1 MGILLYNHT
10 ISIDAQLSRKYS
22 IADALFSVTQQRV
35 LSVLF
40 SNTENSYHLNEI
52 VRAANGGTGGIQRE
66 LKKLETSGL
75 VNSWRIGNQKHY
87 QANSDSPVFADLK
100 NIVGKTFGLRQPLL
114 SALEPL
120 IENINLAFIYGSVA
134 KSTDTSSSDIDL
146 LVVSELNPDD
156 LYQVLLPVE
165 NRLKRKINIT
175 LYTEDEYTSRL
186 SSKRG
191 FLKKIL
197 ALPVVELVGEISK

>member
-1 MGILLYNHT
+1 M
-10 ISIDAQLSRKYS
+10 
-22 IADALFSVTQQRV
+22 
-35 LSVLF
+35 
-40 SNTENSYHLNEI
+40 
-52 VRAANGGTGGIQRE
+52 
-66 LKKLETSGL
+66 
-75 VNSWRIGNQKHY
+75 
-87 QANSDSPVFADLK
+87 
-100 NIVGKTFGLRQPLL
+100 
-114 SALEPL
+114 EPL
-120 IENINLAFIYGSVA
+120 TENINLAFIYGSVA
-134 KSTDTSSSDIDL
+134 KSTDTSSGDIDL